1 MRLNRLFLSLL
12 AAAALVAGPAH
23 GLSLKLTDSLGNT
36 TTVDDSGSPGFT
48 LFNGALGNW
57 SINVTSGVS
66 TPVLDPNRMDLN
78 SLNVSNFSA
87 PAPGGYIDIWL
98 SQTGYSAGGI
108 DSLVSFFGEIG
119 GTTQG
124 SLTWMLFADD
134 NNTLFGDQFIVDG
147 GTNATSPIADVLS
160 GAFTLSDTFSLT
172 LYVRINHGSGTRSS
186 SFNYAGSFDAP
197 NQVGEPGTLALI
209 GAGLLGVV
217 MLRRRRQH

>member
-36 TTVDDSGSPGFT
+36 RTVDDSGTPGFVLDST
-48 LFNGALGNW
+48 PIGNW
-57 SINVTSGVS
+57 IVNVTSGVS
-66 TPVLDPNRMDLN
+66 GPVLDPNRMDLN
-78 SLNVSNFSA
+78 SLLVSSIAA

-108 DSLVSFFGEIG
+108 DSLVSFLGEIG

-124 SLTWMLFADD
+124 SVTWMLFADD
-134 NNTLFGDQFIVDG
+134 SNTLFGDQYIVDG
-147 GTNATSPIADVLS
+147 GTNSASPIADVLS

-172 LYVRINHGSGTRSS
+172 LYVRVNHGNGVRTS
-186 SFNYAGSFDAP
+186 SFDYAASFDAP

-209 GAGLLGVV
+209 GAGLVGVV
-217 MLRRRRQH
+217 LLRRRRLH